1 MDVDHRRLGV
11 GIVVAGFVLL
21 VTLRL
26 WASPLALIITDR
38 PGVSVVTFLLMP
50 LLLLVVGAG
59 IVIALWGDEL
69 GLA

>member
-11 GIVVAGFVLL
+11 GIVVVGFVLL
-21 VTLRL
+21 VSLRL
-26 WASPLALIITDR
+26 WASPLALIVTDR
-38 PGVSVVTFLLMP
+38 SGVSVVTFLLMP